1 MTNKQSELSV
11 TEEPFINKEK
21 QNCLIKWN
29 KRKQKKNISTIQTI
43 FMYIGQTLFK
53 LQSDKYDQPSLSM

>member
-29 KRKQKKNISTIQTI
+29 KRKQKNISTIQTI